1 MAIILSSYKDRRSKT
16 SVLTDLESSRLR
28 TALYRIWQFC
38 ISCGNTE
45 IEFAQQ
51 WDSGWSALVAQ
62 FTTYKLQDLHDIIAV
77 ASFLR
82 EALRRCIKADF
93 NSYTMHGWCLLFD
106 LPR

>member
-45 IEFAQQ
+45 IEFELERDAICANSILNCASITCVERQIAGNTVC
-51 WDSGWSALVAQ
+51 SGSDRTYSALRVN
-62 FTTYKLQDLHDIIAV
+62 KVND
-77 ASFLR
+77 
-82 EALRRCIKADF
+82 
-93 NSYTMHGWCLLFD
+93 
-106 LPR
+106 